1 MQWKTCSILLVHI
14 KTEEDDMSLTINR
27 IMGKVWKYIFNASA
41 ALLFVCAVLI
51 YYLLAANMI
60 YPIVKIFMHFGGV
73 DTDPGSTHIA
83 PKDKIVFNKFS
94 FQYAS
99 LIAIVLALGL
109 INIRDFTFIIKIG
122 NVGFFVLVAYVCFLI
137 YTTIANFV
145 QNDPTSAKFEIFT
158 A

>member
-1 MQWKTCSILLVHI
+1 
-14 KTEEDDMSLTINR
+14 MSLTINR
-27 IMGKVWKYIFNASA
+27 IMGNVWKYIFNASA

-60 YPIVKIFMHFGGV
+60 YPIIKIFMNFGGI
-73 DTDPGSTHIA
+73 DTDAGSKHIA

-122 NVGFFVLVAYVCFLI
+122 NVGFFVLLAYVCFLV
-137 YTTIANFV
+137 YTTIANF
-145 QNDPTSAKFEIFT
+145 T
-158 A
+158 